1 MVNPVLYIVSGIPV
15 ASLAVLSFLVMRK
28 LESNKEKAMVS
39 FQLQENVSIRDF
51 QLLALAGLPFITGGV
66 IYFLG
71 GFMESS
77 LLKNIGYSFGL
88 PTAFTM
94 LYVVYRWWRR
104 F

>member
-15 ASLAVLSFLVMRK
+15 ASLALLSFLVMRK
-28 LESNKEKAMVS
+28 LEGDTEKAMVS
-39 FQLQENVSIRDF
+39 FQLQEEASVRDF
-51 QLLALAGLPFITGGV
+51 QLLALAGLPFITGGIV
-66 IYFLG
+66 YLLG
-71 GFMESS
+71 GFLESS
-77 LLKNIGYSFGL
+77 LLKNVGYSFGL